1 MYSYGYTCN
10 IRVLQ
15 TPLYIYIYI
24 YIYIYAVNI
33 VQYSVKLLPCPRFE
47 SETLHVKN
55 FLPEMLD
62 SC

>member
-1 MYSYGYTCN
+1 MAILAISECY
-10 IRVLQ
+10 RH
-15 TPLYIYIYI
+15 LYIYIYI